1 MVSSMFMIVVLFV
14 ILGIIYLDYYV
25 SHNKRGFEVV
35 ADEHRKYPDVEIQL
49 PTRATDGSA
58 GYDFYSPAD
67 VTIKPGE
74 SFLIWTD
81 VKAFMALSNVLEL
94 YPRSSVAIK
103 KNLKLKNVVG
113 IIDHDFYNNFE
124 NNGRIGICLE
134 NTGSIDQTVEKGERI
149 AQGIFKKYY
158 VTWNDLPLSK
168 KRNGGIGSSGT
179 K

>member
-1 MVSSMFMIVVLFV
+1 MVNAVLMV
-14 ILGIIYLDYYV
+14 ICLAAVLTIIYLDYYV
-25 SHNKRGFEVV
+25 SHNRRGFEVV
-35 ADEHRKYPDVEIQL
+35 SDSFRKYPSSDIQI

-58 GYDFYSPAD
+58 GYDLYSPLD
-67 VTIKPGE
+67 VVIKPGE

-81 VKAFMALSNVLEL
+81 VKVFMALNNVFEL

-113 IIDHDFYNNFE
+113 IIDHDFYNNE
-124 NNGRIGICLE
+124 SNNGNIGVCLE
-134 NTGSIDQTVEKGERI
+134 NTGTTEQIVEKGERI

-158 VTWNDLPLSK
+158 TTWDDFPLSK
-168 KRNGGIGSSGT
+168 KRKGGIGSSGA